1 MGSDY
6 DIKWASCCSGFE
18 KAIMVSGNEAVFI
31 GPLNGLGQH
40 EDMLFYGYMVQES
53 WGFGTSTS

>member
-31 GPLNGLGQH
+31 APLNGLGQH

-53 WGFGTSTS
+53 